1 MTAELTELVNLR
13 IFKEDAIERMEE
25 NERVLKLQKERIETL
40 EYHLGRCRDN
50 AYQMCYST
58 VGLLPIGFE
67 ADAAPGNPAGPAKK
81 PRAKKAVQL

>member
-13 IFKEDAIERMEE
+13 IFFEDALDRIEE
-25 NERVLKLQKERIETL
+25 NERVLKSQKERIETL
-40 EYHLGRCRDN
+40 EYHFKLCRDN

-58 VGLLPIGFE
+58 VGVLRIGFE